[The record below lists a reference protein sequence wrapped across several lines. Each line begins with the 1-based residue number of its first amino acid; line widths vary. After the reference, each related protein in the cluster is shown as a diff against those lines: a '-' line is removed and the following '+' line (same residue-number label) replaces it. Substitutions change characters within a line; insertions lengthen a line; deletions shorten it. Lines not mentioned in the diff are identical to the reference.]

1 MDNCPT
7 STPIDDELQFNFVR
21 ASGPGGQ
28 NINKVATAVQL
39 RFDVENSPS
48 LPPEHKLRLKRLAGK
63 RMTADGW
70 LVIDARRFRSQDK
83 NKADA
88 IQRFHGLL
96 EHSSR
101 APAPRHATKR
111 TLASQQKRLEVKKVQ
126 SRKKS
131 ERQKVKINLD

>member
-1 MDNCPT
+1 MDNL
-7 STPIDDELQFNFVR
+7 STPSPIDDELQFVYVR

-48 LPPEHKLRLKRLAGK
+48 LAPEHKLRLKRLAGK

-70 LVIDARRFRSQDK
+70 LVIDARRYRSQDK

-88 IQRFHGLL
+88 IERFYSLL
-96 EHSSR
+96 ERSSR
-101 APAPRHATKR
+101 ALVPRRATKP
-111 TLASQQKRLEVKKVQ
+111 TLASRQKRLEVKKVQ

-131 ERQKVKINLD
+131 ERQKVKLDPD

>member
-1 MDNCPT
+1 MDNPST
-7 STPIDDELQFNFVR
+7 PTPIDDELQFVYVR

-39 RFDVENSPS
+39 RFDVESSPS
-48 LPPEHKLRLKRLAGK
+48 LSPEHKLRLKRLAGK

-70 LVIDARRFRSQDK
+70 LVIDARRYRSQDK

-88 IQRFHGLL
+88 IERYYSLL
-96 EHSSR
+96 ERSSR
-101 APAPRHATKR
+101 APVPRHATKP
-111 TLASQQKRLEVKKVQ
+111 TLASRQKRLEVKKVQ

-131 ERQKVKINLD
+131 ERQKVKFNPE

>member
-7 STPIDDELQFNFVR
+7 STPIDDELQFNVVR

-48 LPPEHKLRLKRLAGK
+48 LPPEHMLRLKRLAGK

-96 EHSSR
+96 ERSSR
-101 APAPRHATKR
+101 APAPRRATRR